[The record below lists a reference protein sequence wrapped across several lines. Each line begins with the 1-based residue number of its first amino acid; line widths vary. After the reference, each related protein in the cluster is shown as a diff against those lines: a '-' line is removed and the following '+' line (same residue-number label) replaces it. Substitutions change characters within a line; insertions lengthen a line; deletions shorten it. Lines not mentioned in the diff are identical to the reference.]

1 MTAAIA
7 ALSSRLHTRAKHLL
21 MIREII
27 GSDTLALVAMLVMFL
42 ACLFI

>member
-7 ALSSRLHTRAKHLL
+7 ALSSRLGTRARHLG
-21 MIREII
+21 MIREIV

-42 ACLFI
+42 ACLLI